1 MVIEHIIAGNSIPHN
16 EGAIPLTK
24 ESYDVENPQRR
35 TSDFSKTITIP
46 ENKVTNQI
54 FEHAFDVN
62 VAFQTFDPNKKTSYQ
77 IVQDG
82 VMVMDGYCRLVD
94 VVETDGKVVYKIQAT
109 GAVGNIYEIIKD
121 KYISDV
127 FLGGFDHT
135 YNYVSIT
142 NSWVAGTGNGYFYP
156 MIDRG
161 GRTTAQYDD
170 WAVTDFQPV
179 VYIREIITKIFD
191 NAGFTLLSSFFDTT
205 LFRSL
210 ALLSLDNTLTR
221 GNAAIKERQYNVR
234 RLTTSQNAIQCRNI
248 SNGAGFLA
256 DSSRLIF
263 NSSSP
268 APFYNTSTG
277 EYSTTN
283 GYFTADNVETY
294 KMQGSVNFDL
304 NYTNNFALIT
314 NQLND
319 AYTNYPSTS
328 ELTVQLWLVEK
339 NAGVYTKI
347 AFSEINFTNEFLAQW
362 NVAAGTQSINNI
374 SKTFSF
380 GQFNSVSGAEYMI
393 SAGNIY
399 LRYGGLSYGSIAT
412 SSFSLDLNV
421 SSETSSTLLS
431 TNLREGETLD
441 ISKALPKMKQSELLN
456 AMVKRFNLYI
466 EYTEN
471 DEVIIEPRDDY
482 FTDESVDVT
491 EMVDRSKEYTVKPLG
506 ALTAREYIFTDL
518 EDKDSLNTL
527 YQDTFQE
534 SYSSYTFDVDND
546 FNTSTK
552 TISSVIA
559 ASPLESKYQFNDRVI
574 TSIKFVGNDG
584 FRSETAGKPRILYV
598 GGLLTTVKPW
608 KLYAQSPTAATFTY
622 SDYPYAGH
630 LDNPYAPTFDLNWGV
645 PKNLYYDFSYTGGNV
660 IDYSNNNCFNLFWS
674 NNIKEITD
682 KDSKLLECYISL
694 RPFDY
699 HNFTFRKKYYID
711 GAYWRLLKI
720 EDYDV
725 TRKDSTKCL
734 FLKSEPQ
741 TLFAGTVSPAEGG
754 IGTFDN
760 GDLLPR
766 YQGNSGVINPTS
778 FINTPIKDVFTG
790 EAYVNDLYVEN
801 LLNITLPTSVLVGL
815 ASTLPILPE
824 LASNQFYEITRGY
837 VRLNGLAAT
846 VGYKVDIVSD
856 TLGYSFAD
864 IPSTF
869 FNTNNKTGIMNIS
882 STEPSTLPF
891 GEGANLISDTNM
903 EFLSGTTTLN
913 IQLVYRIIKI

>member
-1 MVIEHIIAGNSIPHN
+1 MVIEHIIAGNIIPHN

-35 TSDFSKTITIP
+35 TSDFSKTIIIP

-82 VMVMDGYCRLVD
+82 VVVMDGYCRLVD
-94 VVETDGKVVYKIQAT
+94 VVEIDGKVVYKIQAT
-109 GAVGNIYEIIKD
+109 GAVGNIYELIKD
-121 KYISDV
+121 KYIAD
-127 FLGGFDHT
+127 LAWGGFDHL
-135 YNYVSIT
+135 YNYVAIT
-142 NSWVAGTGNGYFYP
+142 DSWVAGTNSGYFYP

-191 NAGFTLLSSFFDTT
+191 NAGFTLVSTFFDTT

-210 ALLSLDNTLTR
+210 SLMSLDNTLVR
-221 GNAAIKERQYNVR
+221 GNAAIKQRQYNVR
-234 RLTTSQNAIQCRNI
+234 RLTTSQTAISCSFISASASNANA
-248 SNGAGFLA
+248 SK
-256 DSSRLIF
+256 LIF
-263 NSSSP
+263 NSDSP
-268 APFYNTSTG
+268 TPFYNTSTN
-277 EYSTTN
+277 EYDTTS
-283 GYFTADNVETY
+283 GYFTPDAVETY
-294 KMQGSVNFDL
+294 KIQGGINFDL
-304 NYTNNFALIT
+304 NYTQANTTTTFTLDDIF
-314 NQLND
+314 
-319 AYTNYPSTS
+319 TNYPSA
-328 ELTVQLWLVEK
+328 ECVLLLWLVEK
-339 NAGVYTKI
+339 DGSNYRRVAQINVN
-347 AFSEINFTNEFLAQW
+347 FSSEFFAQW
-362 NVAAGTQSINNI
+362 NVGTGTQSINTI
-374 SKTFSF
+374 SKSFSF
-380 GQFNSVSGAEYMI
+380 GQFE
-393 SAGNIY
+393 SAA
-399 LRYGGLSYGSIAT
+399 GLSYMVSVGSIEFRYGSTIYRT
-412 SSFSLDLNV
+412 STNSWTFDNNV
-421 SSETSSTLLS
+421 GGQSSNTLLS

-471 DEVIIEPRDDY
+471 NEVIIEPRDDY
-482 FTDESVDVT
+482 FTDESVEVT
-491 EMVDRSKEYTVKPLG
+491 HLVDRSKEYTVKPLG

-534 SYSSYTFDVDND
+534 SYSKYTFDVDND
-546 FNTSTK
+546 FTTATK
-552 TISSVIA
+552 TISSVMA
-559 ASPLESKYQFNDRVI
+559 ASPLESQAQLNDRVI
-574 TSIKFVGNDG
+574 TSAKFVGNDG
-584 FRSETAGKPRILYV
+584 FRSETAGKPRLLYV
-598 GGLLTTVKPW
+598 GGLLPTVKSW
-608 KLYAQSPTAATFTY
+608 NLNAQSPTVATFAYTN
-622 SDYPYAGH
+622 YPYAGH
-630 LDNPYAPTFDLNWGV
+630 LDNPYAPTFDLSWGV
-645 PKNLYYDFSYTGGNV
+645 PKQLYYDLSYTGGNV
-660 IDYSNNNCFNLFWS
+660 IDYPNSNCFNLFWS

-682 KDSKLLECYISL
+682 KDSKLLECYIAL

-725 TRKDSTKCL
+725 TSGETTKCL

-741 TLFAGTVSPAEGG
+741 TLFAGTVNPAEGG

-766 YQGNSGVINPTS
+766 FQGNSGVINPTT

-790 EAYVNDLYVEN
+790 EVYANGLYVDN
-801 LLNITLPTSVLVGL
+801 LLNITLPNSVLEGL
-815 ASTLPILPE
+815 TSTLPILPE

-837 VRLNGLAAT
+837 IRLNGLKAT
-846 VGYKVDIVSD
+846 IRHRVDLVSD
-856 TLGYSFAD
+856 TTGYLFGD
-864 IPSTF
+864 IKSVF
-869 FNTNNKTGIMNIS
+869 FNTDNNTGFMAINAVKPTII
-882 STEPSTLPF
+882 PF
-891 GEGANLISDTNM
+891 GEGAFLTSATNM
-903 EFLSGTTTLN
+903 EMPSGTTLS
-913 IQLVYRIIKI
+913 IQLIYRIITI

>member
-1 MVIEHIIAGNSIPHN
+1 MVIEHIIAGNIIPHN

-82 VMVMDGYCRLVD
+82 VVVMDGYCRLVD

-109 GAVGNIYEIIKD
+109 GAVGNIYELIKD
-121 KYISDV
+121 KYIADLDLSA
-127 FLGGFDHT
+127 FDHT
-135 YNYVSIT
+135 YGSVAIVA
-142 NSWVAGTGNGYFYP
+142 SWTAGTGSGYFYP

-161 GRTTAQYDD
+161 GRTIAQYDD

-191 NAGFTLLSSFFDTT
+191 NAGFALVSTFFDTT

-210 ALLSLDNTLTR
+210 ALLSLDNTLIR

-234 RLTTSQNAIQCRNI
+234 RLTTPQNTIYCQYI
-248 SNGAGFLA
+248 EA
-256 DSSRLIF
+256 DASYANLSKLVF
-263 NSSSP
+263 NSDNPS
-268 APFYNTSTG
+268 PFYNTSTN
-277 EYSTTN
+277 EYDTTS
-283 GYFTADNVETY
+283 GYFTPDAVETY
-294 KMQGSVNFDL
+294 KFQGSLNFDL
-304 NYTNNFALIT
+304 NYTEIT
-314 NQLND
+314 PTTTFTLND
-319 AYTNYPSTS
+319 
-328 ELTVQLWLVEK
+328 
-339 NAGVYTKI
+339 I
-347 AFSEINFTNEFLAQW
+347 FTNHTDAICRVYIYLVKKNGTTYTRLDSKYLDFTTEFFAQW
-362 NVAAGTQSINNI
+362 NTGATTQSLTNI
-374 SKTFSF
+374 SNSFSF
-380 GQFNSVSGAEYMI
+380 GETISDGGEYMI
-393 SAGNIY
+393 SVGKIEIE
-399 LRYGGLSYGSIAT
+399 YGSTAFRTST
-412 SSFSLDLNV
+412 SSWTFDNNV
-421 SSETSSTLLS
+421 GSQSSSTLLS
-431 TNLREGETLD
+431 LGLKEGETLD
-441 ISKALPKMKQSELLN
+441 ISKALPKLKQSELLN
-456 AMVKRFNLYI
+456 AMVKRFNLYL

-482 FTDESVDVT
+482 FTDESVEVT
-491 EMVDRSKEYTVKPLG
+491 HMVDRSKEYTVKPLG

-546 FNTSTK
+546 FTTK
-552 TISSVIA
+552 TKNISSVIA
-559 ASPLESKYQFNDRVI
+559 ASPLESQDQLNDRVI
-574 TSIKFVGNDG
+574 TSVKFVGNDG

-598 GGLLTTVKPW
+598 GGLLPTVKSW
-608 KLYAQSPTAATFTY
+608 KLNTSSGLKLPY
-622 SDYPYAGH
+622 SNYPYAGH

-645 PKNLYYDFSYTGGNV
+645 PKQLYYDFSYTGGNV
-660 IDYSNNNCFNLFWS
+660 IDYPNSNCFNLFWS

-725 TRKDSTKCL
+725 TSGDTTKCL

-741 TLFAGTVSPAEGG
+741 TLFAGTVNPAEGG

-766 YQGNSGVINPTS
+766 FQGNSGVINPTT
-778 FINTPIKDVFTG
+778 FINTPTKDVFTG
-790 EAYVNDLYVEN
+790 EVYANGLYVDN
-801 LLNITLPTSVLVGL
+801 LLNITLPTSVLEGL
-815 ASTLPILPE
+815 TSTLPILPE

-837 VRLNGLAAT
+837 IRLNGLAAT
-846 VGYKVDIVSD
+846 SGHKVNLVSE
-856 TLGYSFAD
+856 TLGYLFAD
-864 IPSTF
+864 IKSAF
-869 FNTNNKTGIMNIS
+869 FNTNNKVGLMDIN
-882 STEPSTLPF
+882 STAPTTLPF
-891 GEGANLISDTNM
+891 GEGANLTSATNM

-913 IQLVYRIIKI
+913 IQLIYRIITI